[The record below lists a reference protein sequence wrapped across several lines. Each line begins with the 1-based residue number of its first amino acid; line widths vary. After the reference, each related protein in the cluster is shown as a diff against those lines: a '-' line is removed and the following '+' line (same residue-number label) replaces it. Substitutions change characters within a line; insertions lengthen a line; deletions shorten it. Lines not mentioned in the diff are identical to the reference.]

1 MNTKVLILFSFT
13 ALLMFSQY
21 ALPNSFA
28 DDSASDLNATAA
40 SSVPVQ
46 SVSDSSTQPV
56 VQSSDASSDSST
68 APSVPVQVA
77 PVQSV
82 SDSSVPSATDQS
94 SAAIQPDSVA
104 IPSESA
110 QVPPVQQVS
119 QSSIPPVIDQSSDV
133 PSNPPTLVQA
143 VATQVSPVQEI
154 SDTAQSISPVANQS
168 SSDVSSNS
176 STVPSVPV
184 QVTPVQP
191 VSTPI
196 VPTTPVQSVPTQG
209 FRGTMSSHSSQTV
222 TGWKFNS
229 TGTQSH
235 SSQTASDWKFNSTS
249 VQSQVHNHMPSASPP
264 SLQSIS
270 GQWVNNKISDS
281 AFIQNIQH
289 FISLGNYVPG
299 TPIPQWVKD
308 NAMLL
313 YKGQIDEKTF
323 EAGIH
328 DWLSTYHQV
337 VYQPRAPSST
347 PQYQQYISSPVPQ
360 YTNTAVVLNSATS
373 YYGDAVTV
381 TATVSDAAGSISTGT
396 ISWNDGSVGG
406 TFSST
411 TCTLY
416 SASCTVSYI
425 PSVNSPSVVAITGNY
440 EGDSTHQSS
449 SGSSDLTVNGVHST
463 VTTIAPNP
471 VTIYSNDPVSLTAT
485 VSDPSMSPNALT
497 GTVSWSD
504 NGAGGSF
511 SEMYCYTP
519 SENCETSYTP
529 NASYSGTVLITAN
542 YGGDDVHSA
551 SSGTASL
558 TSESSVT
565 LASYTTSNIQTDKA
579 SYNPGNTVTITV
591 NPEGALAGQNVAIL
605 VTDPLSNIVA
615 SRTVQVDAQGNSELQ
630 IGLSPDAQAGA
641 YQITASALV
650 NGNYLNYHAQFTV
663 SSLGIIQP
671 SGISI
676 VSAQP
681 TDQLG
686 DKTVTSFSK
695 GTTSYAKVVL
705 SSNSTQTAL
714 VTVNL
719 VGSDGTSLGVGSVKT
734 SLGAGNSEME
744 VSFYIPSNAS
754 VGTGNIYVDTY
765 TDWPSNGGVPLT
777 AETSDAISVG

>member
-1 MNTKVLILFSFT
+1 
-13 ALLMFSQY
+13 MFSQY

-28 DDSASDLNATAA
+28 DDSASDLNAT
-40 SSVPVQ
+40 SSVTPSVPVQ
-46 SVSDSSTQPV
+46 SVSDSSSPPV
-56 VQSSDASSDSST
+56 IVQSSDASSDSS
-68 APSVPVQVA
+68 AVPSVPVQVD

-82 SDSSVPSATDQS
+82 SDSSVPPVIDQS
-94 SAAIQPDSVA
+94 SAVIPSDPVA
-104 IPSESA
+104 TPSESV

-119 QSSIPPVIDQSSDV
+119 ASSIPPVIDQSSDV
-133 PSNPPTLVQA
+133 SSDSSITVQA
-143 VATQVSPVQEI
+143 VATQAAPVQEI
-154 SDTAQSISPVANQS
+154 SDTIQSIPPVANQS
-168 SSDVSSNS
+168 SSVSSNS
-176 STVPSVPV
+176 PTVPSVPAQVAPV
-184 QVTPVQP
+184 QPVSTPVIPVQP

-196 VPTTPVQSVPTQG
+196 VPTTLPVQSPPTQES
-209 FRGTMSSHSSQTV
+209 REAIPSHSSQTAND
-222 TGWKFNS
+222 WKFNS
-229 TGTQSH
+229 TLTQSH
-235 SSQTASDWKFNSTS
+235 SSQTASSWKSNSTS
-249 VQSQVHNHMPSASPP
+249 VQSQEHSHMPSASPP

-270 GQWVNNKISDS
+270 GQWANNKISDS

-337 VYQPRAPSST
+337 AYQPRAPSYT

-381 TATVSDAAGSISTGT
+381 TATVSDAAGSVSTGT

-416 SASCTVSYI
+416 SASCTVSYT

-471 VTIYSNDPVSLTAT
+471 ITIYSNDPVSLTAT
-485 VSDPSMSPNALT
+485 VSDPSVSPNALT

-529 NASYSGTVLITAN
+529 NASYSGTLLITAN

-591 NPEGALAGQNVAIL
+591 NPDGAQAGQNVAIL
-605 VTDPLSNIVA
+605 VTDPSSNIVA
-615 SRTVQVDAQGNSELQ
+615 SRTVQVDAQGNAELQ
-630 IGLSPDAQAGA
+630 IGLPSDAQDGA

-650 NGNYLNYHAQFTV
+650 SGNYLNYHAQFTV
-663 SSLGIIQP
+663 SSSGIVQP
-671 SGISI
+671 SGIAI

>member
-13 ALLMFSQY
+13 ALVMFSQY

-28 DDSASDLNATAA
+28 DNSGASDLNATSSAIPSVPVKSVSDSPAPVTDQSSSNA
-40 SSVPVQ
+40 SSDSSASTPVPVQ
-46 SVSDSSTQPV
+46 SVS
-56 VQSSDASSDSST
+56 
-68 APSVPVQVA
+68 
-77 PVQSV
+77 
-82 SDSSVPSATDQS
+82 ATT
-94 SAAIQPDSVA
+94 
-104 IPSESA
+104 
-110 QVPPVQQVS
+110 
-119 QSSIPPVIDQSSDV
+119 SSIPPVIDQSS
-133 PSNPPTLVQA
+133 SNASSDSSTVVQA
-143 VATQVSPVQEI
+143 VATQAVPVQEV
-154 SDTAQSISPVANQS
+154 SDTVPSIPPAANQS
-168 SSDVSSNS
+168 SSDISSGP

-184 QVTPVQP
+184 TPSQPVSTPVTPVQP
-191 VSTPI
+191 TSTPV
-196 VPTTPVQSVPTQG
+196 VPSNPVISSSPVVPSHSTPTQK
-209 FRGTMSSHSSQTV
+209 FNGTMPSHPSQIPS
-222 TGWKFNS
+222 GWRFNS
-229 TGTQSH
+229 TLTQSH
-235 SSQTASDWKFNSTS
+235 VYDHVPSVSS
-249 VQSQVHNHMPSASPP
+249 P

-270 GQWVNNKISDS
+270 GQWANNKIGDS
-281 AFIQNIQH
+281 AFIQNMQH
-289 FISLGNYVPG
+289 FISLGNYASG

-308 NAMLL
+308 NAMML

-328 DWLSTYHQV
+328 DWISSYHQA
-337 VYQPRAPSST
+337 VYQSRSPSYT

-360 YTNTAVVLNSATS
+360 STNTAIVLNSAS
-373 YYGDAVTV
+373 SHYGDAITV
-381 TATVSDAAGSISTGT
+381 TASVTDAAGSVSTGT
-396 ISWNDGSVGG
+396 ISWNDGGVGG

-416 SASCTVSYI
+416 SASCTVSYT
-425 PSVNSPSVVAITGNY
+425 PSVNSPSAVAITGNY

-471 VTIYSNDPVSLTAT
+471 VTIYSNEPVSLTAT
-485 VSDPSMSPNALT
+485 VSDPSISPNAIT

-529 NASYSGTVLITAN
+529 NPSYSGTVLVTAN

-558 TSESSVT
+558 TSQSSVT
-565 LASYTTSNIQTDKA
+565 LASYTTSNIQTDKS
-579 SYNPGNTVTITV
+579 SYNPGNTVSITV
-591 NPEGALAGQNVAIL
+591 NPEGAQVGQNVAIL
-605 VTDPLSNIVA
+605 VTDPSSNIVA
-615 SRTVQVDAQGNSELQ
+615 SRTVQVDAQGSSVLQ
-630 IGLSPDAQAGA
+630 IGLSPDAQAGT
-641 YQITASALV
+641 YQVTASALV
-650 NGNYLNYHAQFTV
+650 NGNYLSYHAQFTV
-663 SSLGIIQP
+663 SASGTSQS
-671 SGISI
+671 SGIAI

-686 DKTVTSFSK
+686 DKTVTSFSR

-744 VSFYIPSNAS
+744 VSFYIPSTAS

-777 AETSDAISVG
+777 GETSSSVSVG